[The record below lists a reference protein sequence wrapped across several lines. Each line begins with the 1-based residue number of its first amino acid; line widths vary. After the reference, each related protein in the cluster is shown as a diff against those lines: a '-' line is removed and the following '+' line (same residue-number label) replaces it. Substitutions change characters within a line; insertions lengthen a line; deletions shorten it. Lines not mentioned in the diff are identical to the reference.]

1 MEAVIDSPTPKSPPS
16 PDKAERLDARDVQ
29 AAQAGAAKKRKPF
42 VVLAAV
48 AAAVVVGVAG
58 YSLLT
63 AGRESTDDA
72 QVEADVVAIAARVS
86 AQVKRVAVQEN
97 QRVKK
102 GDLLLEL
109 DDADYAARVKQAEA
123 ELETAAAQAQAADSQ
138 AQIAAASARGG
149 YSTAQAQMSGST
161 VGVQSAAAQVASAQ
175 AGLKRAEA
183 DARKAEMDLAR
194 NKELRVA
201 SVVSQE
207 RLDNAQAAAESAQAG
222 LQQARAML
230 DAAQEARRSAE
241 SRVGE
246 ARGRLDQ
253 SAPVN
258 SQIAVAQANVRLAH
272 ARMKSSEAMLDLA
285 RLQLSYTKIS
295 AQEDGLLSKLGVH
308 EGQLVTMGQP
318 MAALVPVA
326 TYLIAN
332 FKETQIGQ
340 MRPGQKAEIEIDAF
354 SGKKLEGHV
363 ESLSGGT
370 GSRFSMLPADNA
382 SGNFVKVVQRVPV
395 RIAWD
400 NLPEGLQLR
409 AGLSADVTVRTK

>member
-1 MEAVIDSPTPKSPPS
+1 MEAVLESTTPKSS
-16 PDKAERLDARDVQ
+16 HAPDRRDAQPAEAR
-29 AAQAGAAKKRKPF
+29 AAKGKRKPF
-42 VVLAAV
+42 VILGAV
-48 AAAVVVGVAG
+48 AAAVVLVIVGW
-58 YSLLT
+58 SMLT
-63 AGRESTDDA
+63 AGHESTDDA
-72 QVEADVVAIAARVS
+72 QIEADVVPISARVS
-86 AQVKRVAVQEN
+86 AVVKHVAVQEN
-97 QRVKK
+97 QHVTK
-102 GDLLLEL
+102 GQLLLEL
-109 DDADYAARVKQAEA
+109 DDADFAARVKQAEA
-123 ELETAAAQAQAADSQ
+123 ELDTATAQAQAADSQ
-138 AQIAAASARGG
+138 AQVAAASARGG
-149 YSTAQAQMSGST
+149 FSTAQAQVSGSAA
-161 VGVQSAAAQVASAQ
+161 GVQSAAAQVASAQ

-183 DARKAEMDLAR
+183 DARKAENDLAR
-194 NKELRVA
+194 MKELRTA
-201 SVVSQE
+201 NVVSQE

-258 SQIAVAQANVRLAH
+258 SQIAVAQANARLAH

-285 RLQLSYTKIS
+285 RLQLSYTKVL
-295 AQEDGLLSKLGVH
+295 AQEDGMLSRLSVH

-326 TYLIAN
+326 TYLVAN

-340 MRPGQKAEIEIDAF
+340 MRPGQKAEVEVDAF
-354 SGKKLEGHV
+354 PGKKLEGHV

-370 GSRFSMLPADNA
+370 GSRFALLPADNA

-400 NLPEGLQLR
+400 KLPEGLQLR
-409 AGLSADVTVRTK
+409 AGLSADVTVHTK

>member
-253 SAPVN
+253 SAQVN

-272 ARMKSSEAMLDLA
+272 ARVKSSEAMLDLA